1 MKSHLHKNLVS
12 LLLLASTA
20 FGSPFHLCG
29 QTLDSLEQVL
39 STGKLNNAEKIDVY
53 KDLALGYI
61 NDDPSRSKSFST
73 EGLILAKEAGDRK
86 SESVFLY
93 YLGSSYYVSTVY
105 DSAAFYFDKTLA
117 LARQNKDE
125 DGEVSIL

>member
-86 SESVFLY
+86 SESVLLY
-93 YLGSSYYVSTVY
+93 YLRSSYYVSDVY
-105 DSAAFYFDKTLA
+105 DSAAVYFDKMIYMARNERDDEGA
-117 LARQNKDE
+117 L
-125 DGEVSIL
+125 L